1 MKDLKV
7 ALENNWFVAAL
18 RSVLGDDYASHIGEV
33 FRYLVVGLA
42 NTGIGYGVIFGCM
55 YIFGLSPEISNAIG
69 YAVGLVAS
77 YFLHRHFTFRS
88 SGRRQA
94 EFVRFIVAFVIAY
107 LMNLAALIIMVR
119 IISMNAGFSQI
130 LSGAVYVG
138 CAYILNKYYVFGTHR
153 CKKSL

>member
-7 ALENNWFVAAL
+7 AHENNWLVAAL
-18 RSVLGDDYASHIGEV
+18 RSVLGNGYASHIGEV

-55 YIFGLSPEISNAIG
+55 YILSLSPEISNAIG

-88 SGRRQA
+88 SGRRQM
-94 EFVRFIVAFVIAY
+94 EFVRFIIAFAIAY
-107 LMNLAALIIMVR
+107 LMNLASLIIMVR
-119 IISMNAGFSQI
+119 IISMNAGVSQI
-130 LSGAVYVG
+130 LAGAVYVA
-138 CAYILNKYYVFGTHR
+138 CAYILNKCYVFGAYR
-153 CKKSL
+153 